1 MNEIIKILNQTDGG
15 IVLDAATG
23 RGEFITTLKQ
33 HLKSYIQIVG
43 IDASERIVD
52 YTQKL
57 FPEND
62 VEIFRMNLEHIQF
75 TDAYFDLV
83 CMSNSLHHLEHK
95 ENVITELMRVLKPGG
110 MLLITEMY
118 HDGNQTPAQQ
128 THILLHHWL
137 AGVDRLMGSYHQSTY
152 SRQELK
158 DMFHKV
164 PLQAMEIAD
173 FYIPVDD
180 PIRNCDSLLRNCRE
194 TLKRLENLPESIELV
209 NEGSE
214 LIRRIKDIG
223 CASASRLLMYGR
235 KEK

>member
-43 IDASERIVD
+43 IDASERVVD

-62 VEIFRMNLEHIQF
+62 VEIYRMNLEHIQF

-83 CMSNSLHHLEHK
+83 CMSNSMHHLEHGDK
-95 ENVITELMRVLKPGG
+95 VLNELMRVLKPGG

-137 AGVDRLMGSYHQSTY
+137 AGVDRLMGSYHQSTF

-158 DMFHKV
+158 DIFHRI
-164 PLQAMEIAD
+164 PLKDTKIAD

-180 PIRNCDSLLRNCRE
+180 PNRNCDSLLRNCRE
-194 TLKRLENLPESIELV
+194 TMKRLENLPEGAGLM
-209 NEGSE
+209 NEGLE
-214 LIRRIKDIG
+214 LIKRIQEIG

-235 KEK
+235 KEL